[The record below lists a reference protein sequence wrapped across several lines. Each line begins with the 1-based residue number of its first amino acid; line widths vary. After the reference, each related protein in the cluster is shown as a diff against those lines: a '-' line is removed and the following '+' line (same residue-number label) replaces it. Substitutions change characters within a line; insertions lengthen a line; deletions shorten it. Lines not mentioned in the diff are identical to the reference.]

1 MIKYNAFLHILHMTC
16 ADLDVEV
23 VPKLLYFDHDL

>member
-1 MIKYNAFLHILHMTC
+1 MIKYIVFLHILHMAC

-23 VPKLLYFDHDL
+23 VPKLLYFYHDL